1 MVSAISS
8 YQQALK
14 SSVIFISLSYNPLTF
29 TPNLQMKSPNRS
41 TVRVA
46 PRLHN
51 DPGPKLGVALELA
64 ACGLVPEHSSGRTKE
79 AAGTA
84 FWWGWLLSSQ
94 ALSGSFVSCQAQR
107 SLFSRSGKPVW
118 FLCSP
123 LPCTL
128 YMEARRCASGEPSD
142 SGNQESGCPLL
153 VCGIPSAKPGLGQH
167 RLVVINEFRPWRCI
181 LLLVGRGCRVT
192 MFNLEELRCS

>member
-1 MVSAISS
+1 MVSISS
-8 YQQALK
+8 YQQSLK

-29 TPNLQMKSPNRS
+29 TPNLQMKSPNWS

-64 ACGLVPEHSSGRTKE
+64 ACGLVPEHSSGCTKE

-107 SLFSRSGKPVW
+107 SLFSRSGKPVG
-118 FLCSP
+118 FSAVPSPALCIWKLEGVLQVSP
-123 LPCTL
+123 QTL
-128 YMEARRCASGEPSD
+128 WEPGEWVSIARVWYPISKAGAGAIPL
-142 SGNQESGCPLL
+142 GC
-153 VCGIPSAKPGLGQH
+153 
-167 RLVVINEFRPWRCI
+167 N
-181 LLLVGRGCRVT
+181 
-192 MFNLEELRCS
+192 